1 MYGRG
6 KKLSKPKTQKNP
18 EKNIINIIRNLSILK
33 TELIIK
39 NIIIRAITTLFEP
52 EDDGYY
58 KQKRLNNFWSNNYI
72 KYESNGDRN
81 KNLSL
86 EEYCNKVK
94 PYLKDII
101 IDLQTSDTWKIQATI
116 AINFVSSKDAE
127 EDHVIHSKSKNI
139 NFTSYN
145 DSNEVVDELFKS
157 LRSRYQ
163 HNLEKSI

>member
-1 MYGRG
+1 M
-6 KKLSKPKTQKNP
+6 
-18 EKNIINIIRNLSILK
+18 
-33 TELIIK
+33 
-39 NIIIRAITTLFEP
+39 
-52 EDDGYY
+52 
-58 KQKRLNNFWSNNYI
+58 
-72 KYESNGDRN
+72 
-81 KNLSL
+81 
-86 EEYCNKVK
+86 K
-94 PYLKDII
+94 PYLKDIT